1 MRRLKV
7 YKLIKNGK
15 EIDNGSIFELAE
27 RNNLERKY
35 LRGLIPLTLRNPDPV
50 KREFSIFEIE
60 PPKEKE
66 KTKFYNTEEYMR
78 TIVSDNIQRLREE
91 QNVSIRY
98 FAKELGID
106 YHYATQLEKAGKMSM
121 KMLSKIVDFF
131 QIDPIELFEN
141 WEDRERVYE
150 D

>member
-1 MRRLKV
+1 
-7 YKLIKNGK
+7 
-15 EIDNGSIFELAE
+15 
-27 RNNLERKY
+27 
-35 LRGLIPLTLRNPDPV
+35 
-50 KREFSIFEIE
+50 
-60 PPKEKE
+60 
-66 KTKFYNTEEYMR
+66 MR

-150 D
+150 E